1 MLVHSCDP
9 LSSIRLSQAYDD
21 EHSLLVGSCHTFS
34 AGLVEFL
41 TMGTYN
47 YCLIILA
54 TLSLSVL
61 FIFRCLLVHKND
73 ALMLISDSRLTDV

>member
-41 TMGTYN
+41 TMGTY
-47 YCLIILA
+47 CLIILA

-61 FIFRCLLVHKND
+61 FIFRSLLVHKND